1 MSPVPG
7 ITPPP
12 PVEARSLSSI
22 TAVAAN
28 PPAYPR
34 NPTHDKHDPL
44 ELSAELNL
52 ATAAAYALRTEAI
65 ERVESPRRM
74 AIGANCG
81 MHAYAID
88 IFLSP
93 VKPPT
98 KSSVSAEAINASLYY
113 LHVATPEDDAL
124 LEEVELEREK
134 QQSQNSEASRDAA
147 QRDLARLN
155 NFRRKPVGT
164 EHAPMS
170 QENGRLPSVPR
181 RPLPGS
187 HASVERV
194 PSLAPPAPSTAT
206 TTTTTT
212 TTGPGTEKK
221 SEQRDGHEDAVNTGI
236 SRLAVP
242 SLSTVEIPFHQ
253 DVPTG
258 DDQPRK
264 TNRWS
269 AFANNLQNVPS
280 RSKEVWRE
288 KLEAASAGRYSLDA
302 SRPQLPP
309 RWSHNNGPRSPN
321 RSPEHSP
328 NRQPR
333 QAPAHR
339 RDVGFRLT
347 LIRRDPA
354 SGSQW
359 NVATISTPRID
370 HNTVDIEISTPGYNR
385 FAGSQE
391 ALSLADLAAN
401 LPPGMFQSPGSS
413 LPAALKNAPS
423 GAHQI
428 PGKPQSS
435 APGKFRRQLCVSRQF
450 EQHSGNW
457 RGTAETGHGPNLEGS
472 KLKSGYYAFN
482 SPWNGIC
489 TFSSSVNGRSLK
501 CKHMIPTPGN
511 PSHADSDGNQTV
523 TVAEIRFNMPFQA
536 ASLHYQA
543 SRSPQAHQQSHPSQD
558 LVQTAA
564 NPHPISPRQH
574 SSHIFSS
581 ESNTNTKRNTF
592 TQLLNT
598 SKLTRPRAT
607 SGPGLQYQASPQ
619 AENPR
624 ASSSHGHPIRR
635 TSFRTAFS
643 RQNEFRHHYPPPPNQ
658 HRSGS
663 TSSGG
668 GYDSDEDRLDFSLA
682 RELAGGG
689 IRGKSA
695 KLGKLVI
702 EDEGI
707 KMLDLVVAACMA
719 VWWRGCS
726 S

>member
-1 MSPVPG
+1 MSPVPV
-7 ITPPP
+7 IPPPP

-44 ELSAELNL
+44 EL
-52 ATAAAYALRTEAI
+52 YI
-65 ERVESPRRM
+65 VRVPGSQ
-74 AIGANCG
+74 
-81 MHAYAID
+81 D

-98 KSSVSAEAINASLYY
+98 KYSVSAEAINASLYY

-164 EHAPMS
+164 EHAPLS
-170 QENGRLPSVPR
+170 QENEPSVVTTKPSLPAQENGRLPSVTR

-187 HASVERV
+187 HPSVERV

-206 TTTTTT
+206 TTTTTN
-212 TTGPGTEKK
+212 TTGPGTAKK
-221 SEQRDGHEDAVNTGI
+221 SEQRDGYEDAVNTGI
-236 SRLAVP
+236 SRRAVP
-242 SLSTVEIPFHQ
+242 SLPTVEIPFHQ
-253 DVPTG
+253 DLPTS

-302 SRPQLPP
+302 GRPQLLP
-309 RWSHNNGPRSPN
+309 RWSHNNSPRSPN

-333 QAPAHR
+333 QARAHR

-359 NVATISTPRID
+359 NVATISTPWID

-391 ALSLADLAAN
+391 ALSLADLAAK

-423 GAHQI
+423 GGHQV

-450 EQHSGNW
+450 EQHTGNW
-457 RGTAETGHGPNLEGS
+457 RGTADTGNGPNLEGS

-501 CKHMIPTPGN
+501 CKHMIPTPGH
-511 PSHADSDGNQTV
+511 PSHADGDGNQAV

-543 SRSPQAHQQSHPSQD
+543 SRSPQAHHQSHPSQD
-558 LVQTAA
+558 LVQNAA
-564 NPHPISPRQH
+564 NPRPISPRQH